1 MYLFNKKFLYGGGKN
16 QWTVLKHNGPM
27 FPLAYIPHRIPI
39 IINNQPFIL
48 SPKAEELATLFARY
62 IGTQYMEVARFKK
75 NFWKDFKKVLPD
87 NFPASSIDE
96 INFDSIKKHLE
107 KEREDRLALSKE
119 EKEKIKEKRLKEEE
133 PYQYCI
139 IDGARQKVGNF
150 RIEPPGIFIGRGNH
164 PKLGRVKA
172 RIKPED
178 VIINLDK
185 SSPIPKPNVPGEWK
199 EVIHDRKV
207 IWLASWK
214 EEITGKTKYVFTS
227 VEAVFKSKSDEKK
240 FDLAKKLKYK
250 IKSIR
255 EQYEKDMESS
265 DVQKKQLACALFLID
280 KLALR
285 AGGKKDSKKEADTVG
300 VTSLRVEHISFPE
313 KQVIKLDFLGKDSI
327 RFCKKVNVPELVYTN
342 LQNFSYDKPRKDKLF
357 DQINAQIL
365 NSYLNNFMKDLTAK
379 VLRTF
384 KASTLFQKEI
394 DKITEDKVKSIE
406 ESQRIAYLI
415 ALFHQANTSVALLC
429 NHQKNVS
436 SKINERIEKINL
448 RIKELKKKRRK
459 YKEKKKREAAEK
471 LKNKI
476 KLLVIKRDNKQ
487 RMKNVS
493 LGTSKDNYIDP
504 RIIIS
509 FIKRF
514 DIPMDKLLS
523 KSWIRRFEWAMVVD
537 DKYRF

>member
-1 MYLFNKKFLYGGGKN
+1 MYLINKNLYGGGKN
-16 QWTVLKHNGPM
+16 QWSVLKHNGPM
-27 FPLAYIPHRIPI
+27 FPPAYIPHRIPI

-62 IGTQYMEVARFKK
+62 IGTQYMEISRFKK
-75 NFWKDFKKVLPD
+75 NFWKDFKKVLPT
-87 NFPASSIDE
+87 NFPANSIDE

-107 KEREDRLALSKE
+107 KEREERLSLSKE
-119 EKEKIKEKRLKEEE
+119 EKEKLKEKRIKEEE

-164 PKLGRVKA
+164 PKIGRVKA

-185 SSPIPKPNVPGEWK
+185 ESPIPKPNVPGEWK

-255 EQYEKDMESS
+255 EQYEKDMESN
-265 DVQKKQLACALFLID
+265 DLQKKQLACALFLID

-285 AGGKKDSKKEADTVG
+285 VGGKKDSKKEADTVG

-327 RFCKKVNVPELVYTN
+327 RFCKKVNVSELVYSN

-365 NSYLNNFMKDLTAK
+365 NNYLNNFMKDLTAK

-436 SKINERIEKINL
+436 SKINERIEKFNT

-514 DIPMDKLLS
+514 DIPMEKLLS

-537 DKYRF
+537 SNYRF